1 MWPEIGSN
9 KNKQTLDSFVY
20 GLSRITLENEAF
32 WEGCIKTGDPAPQ
45 YVSRNLDHF

>member
-1 MWPEIGSN
+1 MWPEMGGN

-32 WEGCIKTGDPAPQ
+32 
-45 YVSRNLDHF
+45 